1 MSGICGIVFRDKEQR
16 LTPALLTPMV
26 RALDPS
32 GQEEGFTATLGRVS
46 LGAQVFPGRMS
57 GISQLSVYGQP
68 AALAFHGS
76 LYNLRELFPMEE
88 ENRDPYKGLLNLFL
102 KEGMGF
108 LKRLRGEFILAI
120 WDGREEALY
129 LATDRF
135 RVHPLFYYQDQEK
148 LLFASRM
155 KAILTCPFPA
165 IRTVNPEAVV
175 DVVASSIIPAPKT
188 IFREVKKLPPGHFL
202 KYQKGE
208 VKIEPY
214 WEVSFLHPSRESEP
228 VLAERFRTCLNEAVF
243 LSLEVDKNSN
253 RAGTFLSGG
262 VDSSTVTGLLTQ
274 RVGHPVK
281 SFSIGFDEPHYNEM
295 EYARIAAR
303 AFGAEHY
310 EYFVTAKDTYDVFP
324 VLLEGFDEPY
334 GNASA
339 VPAYFC
345 AKLAKEKG
353 VDFLYAGDGG
363 DELFAGNERYGSQRV
378 FDYYYKFP
386 AWLREALVKPMVYAL
401 AHGLKWDL
409 FRKGEKY
416 IQRASIP
423 YHERIFSYDFFKVVP
438 ITEFLEEELL
448 DTVGREYNPYG
459 LYSFYYFQA
468 PAQNDLDRHLFIDW
482 NLTLSDND
490 IVKVTRM
497 TEAAGVTVRFPF
509 LDYRVAEFSTT
520 VPAKMKMQGAKL
532 RTFQKKAYADLLPL
546 AIRKKKKHGFG
557 LPISIWLRTDKRLNE
572 MMLDLVLSPQS
583 FQRGYFR
590 KQALEDLVR
599 RHRTDSTPF
608 YGTVLWNLMV
618 LELWHRH
625 RLGAGRA

>member
-1 MSGICGIVFRDKEQR
+1 M
-16 LTPALLTPMV
+16 
-26 RALDPS
+26 
-32 GQEEGFTATLGRVS
+32 
-46 LGAQVFPGRMS
+46 
-57 GISQLSVYGQP
+57 
-68 AALAFHGS
+68 
-76 LYNLRELFPMEE
+76 
-88 ENRDPYKGLLNLFL
+88 
-102 KEGMGF
+102 
-108 LKRLRGEFILAI
+108 
-120 WDGREEALY
+120 
-129 LATDRF
+129 
-135 RVHPLFYYQDQEK
+135 
-148 LLFASRM
+148 
-155 KAILTCPFPA
+155 
-165 IRTVNPEAVV
+165 
-175 DVVASSIIPAPKT
+175 
-188 IFREVKKLPPGHFL
+188 
-202 KYQKGE
+202 
-208 VKIEPY
+208 
-214 WEVSFLHPSRESEP
+214 
-228 VLAERFRTCLNEAVF
+228 
-243 LSLEVDKNSN
+243 DKNSN

-274 RVGHPVK
+274 RLGHPVK

-295 EYARIAAR
+295 DYARIAAQ

-310 EYFVTAKDTYDVFP
+310 EYFVTSKDTCDLFP

-363 DELFAGNERYGSQRV
+363 DELFAGNERYASQRL

-386 AWLREALVKPMVYAL
+386 AWLREGLMKPTVSAL
-401 AHGLKWDL
+401 AHGLKWEL

-438 ITEFLEEELL
+438 ITEFLEDNLL

-459 LYSFYYFQA
+459 LYSFYYFRA

-520 VPAKMKMQGAKL
+520 VPAKMKMRGARL
-532 RTFQKKAYADLLPL
+532 RTFQKNAFSDLLPL

-557 LPISIWLRTDKRLNE
+557 LPISIWLRTDRRLNE
-572 MMLDLVLSPQS
+572 MMLDLVLSPRC

-590 KQALEDLVR
+590 EKALVDLVR

-608 YGTVLWNLMV
+608 YGAVLWNLMV

-625 RLGAGRA
+625 CPGTVRA

>member
-16 LTPALLTPMV
+16 LTPALLIPMV

-32 GQEEGFTATLGRVS
+32 GQEEGFTVTLGRVS
-46 LGAQVFPGRMS
+46 LGAQAFSGRLAGVS
-57 GISQLSVYGQP
+57 RLSLYGESM
-68 AALAFHGS
+68 ALAFHGS
-76 LYNLRELFPMEE
+76 LYNPRELFPTEKG
-88 ENRDPYKGLLNLFL
+88 NLDPSEGLLNLYI
-102 KEGMGF
+102 KEGMGL
-108 LKRLRGEFILAI
+108 LKRLRGEFVLAI

-135 RVHPLFYYQDQEK
+135 RVHPLFYYQDHEK

-155 KAILTCPFPA
+155 KSILACPLPVL
-165 IRTVNPEAVV
+165 RTVNPEAVV

-188 IFREVKKLPPGHFL
+188 IFREVKKLLPGHFL
-202 KYQKGE
+202 KHQRGE

-214 WEVSFLHPSRESEP
+214 WEISFLRPSRESES
-228 VLAERFRTCLNEAVF
+228 VLARKFKSCLDEAVF

-310 EYFVTAKDTYDVFP
+310 EYFVNAKDTYDVFP

-386 AWLREALVKPMVYAL
+386 AWLREGLVKPTIFTL
-401 AHGLKWDL
+401 AHGLKWGL

-416 IQRASIP
+416 I
-423 YHERIFSYDFFKVVP
+423 
-438 ITEFLEEELL
+438 
-448 DTVGREYNPYG
+448 
-459 LYSFYYFQA
+459 
-468 PAQNDLDRHLFIDW
+468 
-482 NLTLSDND
+482 
-490 IVKVTRM
+490 
-497 TEAAGVTVRFPF
+497 
-509 LDYRVAEFSTT
+509 
-520 VPAKMKMQGAKL
+520 
-532 RTFQKKAYADLLPL
+532 LPL
-546 AIRKKKKHGFG
+546 SNVVKH
-557 LPISIWLRTDKRLNE
+557 T
-572 MMLDLVLSPQS
+572 
-583 FQRGYFR
+583 
-590 KQALEDLVR
+590 
-599 RHRTDSTPF
+599 
-608 YGTVLWNLMV
+608 
-618 LELWHRH
+618 
-625 RLGAGRA
+625 